1 MSEEIKVSVCIVTFN
16 HERYI
21 RRAIESVLMQKVNF
35 PIEILVGDDCSQDKT
50 PEILKEYEGKYPNL
64 RVILRQ
70 ENLWGTPDNNSW
82 RLRSTTRGK
91 YVIVL
96 EGDDFWLDTQ
106 KLQKQVDFLDRHPDF
121 IAVAHRCVVVGDD
134 SAPIDEVYPEC
145 NDAEY
150 TIDHFASNILPG
162 QTTTVMY
169 RNIYRG
175 VPEVDLSILHKG
187 LIPGD
192 RLLNFVLL
200 CYGRVGCL
208 PDRMTAY
215 RHVTTHGSSFSA
227 TFRTDFHRDLHWLK
241 ELLTYAKK
249 VGTPKAVIA
258 VEIFLIG
265 YYRGNLFGAHS
276 QNRLAAWQCW
286 LQENI
291 QALSYLK
298 YVEGLINRKIFH
310 KQLSIKL

>member
-1 MSEEIKVSVCIVTFN
+1 MNEEIKVSVCIVTFN

-21 RRAIESVLMQKVNF
+21 RQAIESVLMQKVNF

-64 RVILRQ
+64 RIILRQ

-82 RLRSTTRGK
+82 QLRSITRGK

-106 KLQKQVDFLDRHPDF
+106 KLQKQADFLDKHQNF

-208 PDRMTAY
+208 QDRMTAY

-227 TFRTDFHRDLHWLK
+227 TVRSDFYRDLHWLK
-241 ELLTYAKK
+241 ELLAYAKK
-249 VGTPKAVIA
+249 VGTPKSVIA

-265 YYRGNLFGAHS
+265 YYRGNIFGVHS
-276 QNRLAAWQCW
+276 QNRVVAWQSW

-291 QALSYLK
+291 QAMSYVK